1 MTSVSDVP
9 PTAVFGVIDGL
20 LRSELLLQAD
30 PKTDQIILSLL
41 RLTFTA
47 KLLFFMITNFIDI
60 VNIKRFPIILY
71 NISIGKV
78 RGLYGKKN
86 ERLCCRNDAGR

>member
-1 MTSVSDVP
+1 
-9 PTAVFGVIDGL
+9 
-20 LRSELLLQAD
+20 
-30 PKTDQIILSLL
+30 
-41 RLTFTA
+41 
-47 KLLFFMITNFIDI
+47 MITNFIDI

-86 ERLCCRNDAGR
+86 ERLCRSNDAGR